1 MNDRTA
7 AALTVAGLVLLVIV
21 AGVLLRPLAP
31 VDETRYL
38 AVSWEMWQSGNYIVP
53 TLNHEI
59 YTHKPPLLFWT
70 INLVWAFTGVSD
82 TAARL
87 VAPFYGLVGIL
98 LTGLLARRLWPED
111 AGIGARSVMA
121 MCGLLVFALSVG
133 VTMFD
138 AMLATA
144 TVAGMLAIVAAART
158 GRRRWWVAVGAALA
172 LGVLSK
178 GPVILVHLMPAAL
191 LLPLW
196 ADRDWLVTWRSALI
210 GSGIAFLS
218 ALVFVGIWLVE
229 ALILGGPEYR
239 EAVLWTQSAGRM
251 ANSFAHARPWWFF
264 LALLPLLLF
273 PWIFAPALWRAGL
286 RRSVWSEPGMKLALV
301 WAGGAFLFFSLISGK
316 QTHYLVPELAAVAL
330 VIGRL
335 TRDLGA
341 FRLVWAALPPLL
353 LAGIAVAAAAGLIP
367 LGDAEVL
374 IQPRSMLLALAILIV
389 AVVWAALR
397 LGGLRGGVVLTFGT
411 LLSLNLLI
419 GLTEMRAVYD
429 TRRIAEAIVPFQE
442 AGIAVV
448 GQTYHGEFIFA
459 GRMTEPVDTPAVAEL
474 DAWMAAHPAGMIV
487 ARPERVT
494 LPWPP
499 AQTILFRGSP
509 YGLWKVADAPTK
521 DNS

>member
-1 MNDRTA
+1 MSDRAA
-7 AALTVAGLVLLVIV
+7 AALAVLGLVLLVIV

-70 INLVWAFTGVSD
+70 INAVWALIGVSD

-87 VAPFYGLVGIL
+87 VAPFYGLVGVL

-121 MCGLLVFALSVG
+121 MCGLLIFSLSVG
-133 VTMFD
+133 LTMFD
-138 AMLATA
+138 AMLTTA
-144 TVAGMLAIVAAART
+144 TVAAMLAIVAAART
-158 GRRRWWVAVGAALA
+158 GRRLWWVAVGAALA

-178 GPVILVHLMPAAL
+178 GPVILVHVLPAAL

-196 ADRDWLVTWRSALI
+196 AERDWPVTWQSTLI
-210 GSGIAFLS
+210 GSGIAILS
-218 ALVFVGIWLVE
+218 GLALVGIWLVD
-229 ALILGGPEYR
+229 ALIMGGPEYR

-251 ANSFAHARPWWFF
+251 ADSFAHARPWWFF
-264 LALLPLLLF
+264 LAVLPLLLF
-273 PWIFAPALWRAGL
+273 PWILVPALWRAGL
-286 RRSVWSEPGMKLALV
+286 RRAAWSEPGMRLALV
-301 WAGGAFLFFSLISGK
+301 WAGSAFLFFSLISGK
-316 QTHYLVPELAAVAL
+316 QVHYLVPELAAVAL

-341 FRLVWAALPPLL
+341 FRLVWAVLPPLL
-353 LAGIAVAAAAGLIP
+353 FAGIAVAAAAGLVPMGEI
-367 LGDAEVL
+367 EVL
-374 IQPRSMLLALAILIV
+374 LQPRWMLLVLAVAIV
-389 AVVWAALR
+389 AVVGAALR

-411 LLSLNLLI
+411 LLSLNLLV
-419 GLTEMRAVYD
+419 GLTEMRAIYD
-429 TRRIAEAIVPFQE
+429 TRRIAAAIVPFQE

-448 GQTYHGEFIFA
+448 GQKYHGEFIFA
-459 GRMTEPVDTPAVAEL
+459 GRMSQPVDTPDLAEL
-474 DAWMAAHPAGMIV
+474 DDWIAAHPAGLIL
-487 ARPERVT
+487 ARTERVT

-499 AQTILFRGSP
+499 AETILFRGSP
-509 YGLWKVADAPTK
+509 YGLWKVADAPPK
-521 DNS
+521 DNP

>member
-1 MNDRTA
+1 MSDRAA

-53 TLNHEI
+53 TLNQEI

-87 VAPFYGLVGIL
+87 VAPLYGLVGIL

-111 AGIGARSVMA
+111 PGIGARSVMA
-121 MCGLLVFALSVG
+121 MCGLLIFALSIG
-133 VTMFD
+133 LTMFD
-138 AMLATA
+138 AMLTTA

-158 GRRRWWVAVGAALA
+158 GRRRWWIALGAALA

-196 ADRDWLVTWRSALI
+196 ADRDWPVTWRSALT
-210 GSGIAFLS
+210 GSGIAFLTG
-218 ALVFVGIWLVE
+218 LVLVGIWLLD
-229 ALILGGPEYR
+229 AIIMGGPEYR

-264 LALLPLLLF
+264 LSVLPLLLF
-273 PWIFAPALWRAGL
+273 PWVFVPALWRAGL
-286 RRSVWSEPGMKLALV
+286 SRAPWSETGMKLALV
-301 WAGGAFLFFSLISGK
+301 WAGGAFLFFSVISGK
-316 QTHYLVPELAAVAL
+316 QLHYLVPELAAVAL

-341 FRLVWAALPPLL
+341 FRLVWAALPLL
-353 LAGIAVAAAAGLIP
+353 LFAVVAVVAAAGLIP
-367 LGDAEVL
+367 MGDTEPL
-374 IQPRSMLLALAILIV
+374 LQPRSMLLAWALAIV

-429 TRRIAEAIVPFQE
+429 SRRIAEVIVPFQE

-448 GQTYHGEFIFA
+448 GQTYHGEYIFA
-459 GRMTEPVDTPAVAEL
+459 GRMTHAVDTPALEDL
-474 DAWMAAHPAGMIV
+474 DDWMAAHPDGMIV

-494 LPWPP
+494 LSWPP
-499 AQTILFRGSP
+499 AETILFRGSP
-509 YGLWKVADAPTK
+509 YGLWKVADAPTE

>member
-1 MNDRTA
+1 MSDRAA

-70 INLVWAFTGVSD
+70 INAVWAFTGVSD

-87 VAPFYGLVGIL
+87 VAPLYGLVGIL

-121 MCGLLVFALSVG
+121 MCGLVVFALSVG
-133 VTMFD
+133 LTMFD
-138 AMLATA
+138 AMLTTA
-144 TVAGMLAIVAAART
+144 TVAGMLAIVAAARS
-158 GRRRWWVAVGAALA
+158 GRRRWWVALGAALA

-178 GPVILVHLMPAAL
+178 GPVILVHLLPAAL

-196 ADRDWLVTWRSALI
+196 ADRDWPVTWRSALV
-210 GSGIAFLS
+210 GLGIALLTG
-218 ALVFVGIWLVE
+218 LVLVGIWLVD
-229 ALILGGPEYR
+229 AAIMGGPEYR
-239 EAVLWTQSAGRM
+239 EAILWTQSAGRM
-251 ANSFAHARPWWFF
+251 TNSFAHARPWWFF
-264 LALLPLLLF
+264 LSVLPLLLF
-273 PWIFAPALWRAGL
+273 PWIFAPAIWRAGL
-286 RRSVWSEPGMKLALV
+286 RRGAWSEPGMKLALI
-301 WAGGAFLFFSLISGK
+301 WAGAAFLFFSLISGK
-316 QTHYLVPELAAVAL
+316 QIHYLVPELAAVAL

-341 FRLVWAALPPLL
+341 FRLVWAALP
-353 LAGIAVAAAAGLIP
+353 LAVFAAVAIVAAAGLMP
-367 LGDAEVL
+367 LGDTEAL
-374 IQPRSMLLALAILIV
+374 LQPRSMLLAWAIAIV

-397 LGGLRGGVVLTFGT
+397 VGGLRGGVVLTFGT

-419 GLTEMRAVYD
+419 GLTAMREVYD
-429 TRRIAEAIVPFQE
+429 SRRIAEAIVPFQE
-442 AGIAVV
+442 PGIAVV

-459 GRMTEPVDTPAVAEL
+459 GRMTHPVDTPTVDEL
-474 DAWMAAHPAGMIV
+474 DAWMASHPAGLIV
-487 ARPERVT
+487 ARPERVS
-494 LPWPP
+494 LPWQP

-521 DNS
+521 DNT